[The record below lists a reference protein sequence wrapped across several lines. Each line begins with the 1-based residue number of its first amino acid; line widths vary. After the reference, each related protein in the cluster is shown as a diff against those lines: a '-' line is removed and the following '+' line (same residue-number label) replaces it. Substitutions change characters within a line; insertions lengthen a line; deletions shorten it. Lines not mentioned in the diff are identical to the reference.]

1 MAMDYK
7 KATDEIIRGV
17 GGAENIS
24 SATHC
29 MTRLRLILKDE
40 GKADDTAVKA
50 IKGVKSV
57 VRQGGQYQVII
68 GNEVSNL
75 FKEFMT
81 RGNFGG
87 GGAEEKPK
95 EDEGWFKRV
104 TGFVAGSFI
113 PLLPAMLGCGMIK
126 VVLTLLTTFG
136 LVSVESS
143 TYILLNGMG
152 DAFFWFFPILLGYT
166 TAKKL
171 GSSPV
176 LSMAIAASWMYPA
189 ITTLLTGGGATG
201 TFLGMSCTYL
211 FGLPVISTTY
221 ASSVLPILLMAPVI
235 KRVEAFADRVSPNL
249 IKSFLKPL
257 ITVLICDIIA
267 FVVVGPIGG
276 VIGNYMAMGINWMYA
291 HAGWLTVT
299 LIAAFFPFIVMTGMH
314 YALFPIIAISL
325 ATFGYDPIGGVTMFC
340 SNLAQGAAALAIAAK
355 LRDKEAKSEAV
366 ASGISAVVAGV
377 TEPALYGVTL
387 QHKAATIAVIVGAAA
402 AGLFAGI
409 THLVAYSMS
418 GAWSVLALVVMV
430 GENKMN
436 LIYAIIT
443 MVIALAVSFAV
454 AYVLFKDESPAEAQD
469 EAREAQPSV
478 PTPIKATTASAVMGS
493 PLTGKV
499 VPLNEVPDEVFASG
513 TLGEG
518 VAVEPTIGEVRAP
531 ADCEV
536 SQVVDSLHAVGLTL
550 DNGAEILIHVGL
562 DTVKLNGRHYECLA
576 KEGERVRAGQVI
588 LRFDIDAIRA
598 EGYPVITPVVVTN
611 SDDYSAV
618 TVEASGQ
625 VEAGAPL
632 IKMA

>member
-7 KATDEIIRGV
+7 KVTDDIIRNV
-17 GGAENIS
+17 GGTENIV

-40 GKADDTAVKA
+40 AKADDETIKN

-57 VRQGGQYQVII
+57 VRQGGQYQIII

-75 FKEFMT
+75 FKEFTT

-87 GGAEEKPK
+87 ADTTEKPK
-95 EDEGWFKRV
+95 NDEGWFKRV

-136 LVSVESS
+136 LVSTDSS

-189 ITTLLTGGGATG
+189 ITTLLTGGGAAG

-235 KRVEAFADRVSPNL
+235 KRVEEFADRVSPTL

-257 ITVLICDIIA
+257 LTVLICDIIA
-267 FVVVGPIGG
+267 FVVIGPIGG
-276 VIGNYMAMGINWMYA
+276 VIGNYMAMGINWLYA
-291 HAGWLTVT
+291 HAGWLTIT

-340 SNLAQGAAALAIAAK
+340 SNLAQGAAALAIATK
-355 LRDKEAKSEAV
+355 LRDKEAKSEAF
-366 ASGISAVVAGV
+366 AAGISAVVAGV

-387 QHKAATIAVIVGAAA
+387 QHRAATIAVIVGGAVS
-402 AGLFAGI
+402 GLYAGI

-418 GAWSVLALVVMV
+418 GAWSVLALVVMI
-430 GENKMN
+430 GENRMN
-436 LIYAIIT
+436 LINGIIT
-443 MVIALAVSFAV
+443 MIISLVVSFAT
-454 AYVLFKDESPAEAQD
+454 AYILFKDNSKKETQDDTQETEPSSPA
-469 EAREAQPSV
+469 
-478 PTPIKATTASAVMGS
+478 KTTAAAAVVMGS

-499 VPLNEVPDEVFASG
+499 VPLSEVPDEVFASG
-513 TLGEG
+513 MMGKG
-518 VAVEPTIGEVRAP
+518 VAIEPAIGEVRAP
-531 ADCEV
+531 ADCKV
-536 SQVVDSLHAVGLTL
+536 SLIINSLHAVGLTL
-550 DNGAEILIHVGL
+550 DNGAEILVHVGL
-562 DTVKLNGRHYECLA
+562 DTVKLNGKHYECMV
-576 KEGERVRAGQVI
+576 KEGERVKAGQVI

-598 EGYPVITPVVVTN
+598 EGYPVITPVIVTN
-611 SDDYSAV
+611 SNDFN
-618 TVEASGQ
+618 TVSVEQDGQ
-625 VEAGAPL
+625 IEAGAPL
-632 IKMA
+632 LKIE

>member
-1 MAMDYK
+1 MAMDYVK
-7 KATDEIIRGV
+7 VTDEIIRNV
-17 GGAENIS
+17 GGVENIS

-40 GKADDTAVKA
+40 NKADDAAIKA

-95 EDEGWFKRV
+95 EDEGWFKRI

-176 LSMAIAASWMYPA
+176 LSMAITASWMYPA

-201 TFLGMSCTYL
+201 TFLNMSCTYL

-221 ASSVLPILLMAPVI
+221 ASSVLPILLMAPII

-249 IKSFLKPL
+249 VKSFLKPL
-257 ITVLICDIIA
+257 ITVLICDVIA
-267 FVVVGPIGG
+267 FVVIGPIGG
-276 VIGNYMAMGINWMYA
+276 VIGNYMAIGINWMYS

-418 GAWSVLALVVMV
+418 GAWSVLALVVMI

-443 MVIALAVSFAV
+443 MIISLVVSFTV
-454 AYVLFKDESPAEAQD
+454 AFVLFKDESKAEAQD
-469 EAREAQPSV
+469 DVQE
-478 PTPIKATTASAVMGS
+478 TPPVDLVNALAVGTVMGS

-499 VPLNEVPDEVFASG
+499 VPLSKVPDEVFSSG
-513 TLGEG
+513 ALGEG
-518 VAVEPTIGEVRAP
+518 VAIEPAIGEVKAP
-531 ADCEV
+531 VECVV
-536 SQVVDSLHAVGLTL
+536 SNVIDSLHAVGLTL

-562 DTVKLNGRHYECLA
+562 DTVKLNGRHYECTV
-576 KEGERVRAGQVI
+576 KEGERVKAGQVL

-598 EGYPVITPVVVTN
+598 EGYQVITPVIITN

-618 TVEASGQ
+618 SVEASDR
-625 VEAGAPL
+625 VEAGEPL
-632 IKMA
+632 LKMG